1 MTVTCASGAPRHEVA
16 LPRCAVSFPV
26 TSLSAAETAARGDVV
41 ATVTAAAK
49 AACTIAAP
57 LGLNWT
63 TCTTAG
69 SSGAVVLP
77 SPAWLLPPR
86 PRPCPPPFLRSRPRR
101 APLRSPLSL
110 ETNACSGCL
119 EDRCAPFFRGRLEWR
134 VLTMRMISSRSRFFI
149 ACSVSAR
156 YGSLASPRRTSIIG
170 PTPVGSPGLVSAGSD
185 AALWWTGKFLAAVAS
200 PVPSS

>member
-1 MTVTCASGAPRHEVA
+1 MTVTCAPVTSGYKVA
-16 LPRCAVSFPV
+16 LPRRAVLPPV
-26 TSLSAAETAARGDVV
+26 ASLSAAETAARGDVL
-41 ATVTAAAK
+41 
-49 AACTIAAP
+49 P
-57 LGLNWT
+57 LGVPELLL
-63 TCTTAG
+63 
-69 SSGAVVLP
+69 LP
-77 SPAWLLPPR
+77 TPPWLFPPR

-101 APLRSPLSL
+101 APLRLPLSL
-110 ETNACSGCL
+110 EANACSGCL

-149 ACSVSAR
+149 ACNVSAR

-200 PVPSS
+200 PVPSSCTAVTRYPVAAVSGPLLAPLL